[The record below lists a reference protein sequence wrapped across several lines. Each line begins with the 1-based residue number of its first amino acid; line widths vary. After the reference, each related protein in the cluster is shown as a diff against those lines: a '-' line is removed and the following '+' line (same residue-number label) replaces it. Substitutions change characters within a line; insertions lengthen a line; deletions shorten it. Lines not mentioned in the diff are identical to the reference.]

1 LRSHFREALSIEQT
15 EDEMYD
21 VDFDISTI
29 AESELNEYNNS
40 LIESPKINKLRELFQ
55 SGYDYSCIARI
66 IAKNLDEPTALTLE
80 SFLIKS
86 VYGLENLSNV
96 IEGEHSERFRPYN
109 NWACIDGFDLSKTRK
124 PKVRGTRIEQL
135 QAMLADRIDKPLLE
149 IQKAF
154 PNLCFK
160 SPDILDSG
168 ELGIKADVRG
178 TQIKIFT
185 RGKNIQIELRGGK
198 KWIREHFHKLK
209 ADHVLRDDGVFL
221 PRLWKGSKNMTSDV
235 QVAIKRAELMLDI
248 VYADTR
254 EELSEKTLSLL
265 S

>member
-1 LRSHFREALSIEQT
+1 
-15 EDEMYD
+15 M
-21 VDFDISTI
+21 
-29 AESELNEYNNS
+29 
-40 LIESPKINKLRELFQ
+40 
-55 SGYDYSCIARI
+55 
-66 IAKNLDEPTALTLE
+66 
-80 SFLIKS
+80 IKS

-96 IEGEHSERFRPYN
+96 IEGEHPERFRPYN
-109 NWACIDGFDLSKTRK
+109 NWACIDGFDLSKTTK

-185 RGKNIQIELRGGK
+185 RGKEYSNR
-198 KWIREHFHKLK
+198 
-209 ADHVLRDDGVFL
+209 V
-221 PRLWKGSKNMTSDV
+221 
-235 QVAIKRAELMLDI
+235 KRQEK
-248 VYADTR
+248 VDTR
-254 EELSEKTLSLL
+254 TFS
-265 S
+265 